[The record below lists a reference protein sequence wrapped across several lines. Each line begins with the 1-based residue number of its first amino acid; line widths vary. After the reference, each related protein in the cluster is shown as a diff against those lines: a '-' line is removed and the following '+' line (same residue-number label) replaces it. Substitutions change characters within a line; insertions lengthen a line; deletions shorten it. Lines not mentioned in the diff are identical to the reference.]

1 MNSSNSSRN
10 LMVVISM
17 FLIALSSSCKSADS
31 SSGLKKIRA
40 ARKSQ
45 TQAKLSALKIDY
57 NYAQAAKEPAATDQT
72 KIALRVRDDRLTSAS
87 KPVAE
92 LEIIDLQDYDN
103 NRVVTS
109 PLVLT
114 GDKDAHIEVKG
125 LKPNSVYQIWVTIYN
140 QDIESAQKTAIGYVP
155 LPYYWVTNGPNP
167 SDVKRQNVV
176 RKSLQRYYYA
186 RKGWAG
192 NMDCWQFCRHYS
204 ADDFPTWNRRTH
216 YGKSI
221 PALASQGPIHGDYVR
236 IPDYHSFLILSYN
249 KKKNIVWSVEGNFG
263 STIEVIQ
270 RRLNSSWRVSHHK

>member
-1 MNSSNSSRN
+1 MNLSNSSRN

-17 FLIALSSSCKSADS
+17 FLVALSYSCKRSDS
-31 SSGLKKIRA
+31 NSELKKTRA

-45 TQAKLSALKIDY
+45 TQAKLSPLKIDY
-57 NYAQAAKEPAATDQT
+57 NYAQAAKDAAMDQT
-72 KIALRVRDDRLTSAS
+72 TIALRVRDDRLSSAS
-87 KPVAE
+87 KPIAE

-109 PLVLT
+109 PMVLS
-114 GDKDAHIEVKG
+114 GDKDARIEVKG
-125 LKPNSVYQIWVTIYN
+125 LNPNKVYQIWVNIYN
-140 QDIESAQKTAIGYVP
+140 QETETAQKTAVGYVP

-167 SDVKRQNVV
+167 GDAKRQNVV

-192 NMDCWQFCRHYS
+192 NMDCWQFCKHYS
-204 ADDFPTWNRRTH
+204 AEDFPRWNRRTH
-216 YGKSI
+216 YGSSI

-270 RRLNSSWRVSHHK
+270 RRLNSSWRVSHHQ